1 VFGCGEGEGDERECE
16 DVGVG
21 AAVEAT
27 ATATA
32 AAERE
37 AEDEVVEEGR
47 GILLRIVWWLGILF
61 WIVLGDGVLDMDMDM
76 ALVVWLV
83 P

>member
-1 VFGCGEGEGDERECE
+1 M
-16 DVGVG
+16 G

-37 AEDEVVEEGR
+37 AEDDEVVEEGR

-76 ALVVWLV
+76 DMALVVWLV